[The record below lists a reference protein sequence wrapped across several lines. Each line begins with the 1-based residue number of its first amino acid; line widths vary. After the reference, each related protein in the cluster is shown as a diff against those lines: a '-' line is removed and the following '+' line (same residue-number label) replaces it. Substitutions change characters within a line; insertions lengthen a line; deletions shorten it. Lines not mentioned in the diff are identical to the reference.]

1 MGKAIDIAGEQYGNL
16 TAVKVDHF
24 GKRNKRYW
32 LCKCACGKY
41 TVQSVGDLR
50 ADKVKSCGCK
60 RYIPLVKRNTTHG
73 ESKTRLYRIWRGMK
87 TRCQNPNHGD
97 YVDYGA
103 R

>member
-1 MGKAIDIAGEQYGNL
+1 MSKFVDL
-16 TAVKVDHF
+16 T
-24 GKRNKRYW
+24 GKRFGRLIVIKRKKTDDTNRTYW
-32 LCKCACGKY
+32 ICQCACGKY

-50 ADKVKSCGCK
+50 AGKVKSCGCK

-103 R
+103 